1 MITWTSAAATDVGG
15 KRKINEDSLLER
27 PELGLWVVADGM
39 GGHAAGDVASNAI
52 VHPLQSIAR
61 PDALPDFVEVVE
73 DTLLS
78 VNQQLRDYARDQLG
92 GRTVGSTVVS
102 LILSQHTGVCLWA
115 GDSRLYRLRN
125 GQLTRLSR
133 DHSAVQEM
141 VEAGAIT
148 QAEADRHPKSN
159 VITRAVGG
167 ADILFVDAAVFAP
180 EAGDTYLLCSDGLY
194 NEVSED
200 SIRRKLGLDSEEA
213 TRKLIDEALDNGGR
227 DNISVVIV
235 KVANAAAGNGAQ

>member
-15 KRKINEDSLLER
+15 KRKINEDALLAR
-27 PELGLWVVADGM
+27 PEVGLWVVADGM
-39 GGHAAGDVASNAI
+39 GGHAAGDVASHAV
-52 VHPLQSIAR
+52 VHPLGQMER
-61 PDALPDFVEVVE
+61 PDALPDFVEAVE
-73 DTLLS
+73 DTLMS

-92 GRTVGSTVVS
+92 GRTVGSTVVT
-102 LILSQHTGVCLWA
+102 LLLSQRTGVCLWA

-141 VEAGAIT
+141 VEAGAIS

-167 ADILFVDAAVFAP
+167 AEVLHVDSAVFAP
-180 EAGDTYLLCSDGLY
+180 EADDTYLLCSDGLY
-194 NEVSED
+194 NEVAED
-200 SIRRKLGLDSEEA
+200 SIRRKLGLDAEEA
-213 TRKLIDEALDNGGR
+213 TRRLIDEALDNGGR
-227 DNISVVIV
+227 DNISLIIV
-235 KVANAAAGNGAQ
+235 KVAGAPQ

>member
-1 MITWTSAAATDVGG
+1 MIAWTSAAATDVGS
-15 KRKINEDSLLER
+15 KRKINEDALLAR
-27 PELGLWVVADGM
+27 PDAGLWVVADGM
-39 GGHAAGDVASNAI
+39 GGHAAGDVASAAV
-52 VHPLQSIAR
+52 VHPLGQIERSES
-61 PDALPDFVEVVE
+61 LPDFVEAVE
-73 DTLLS
+73 DSLMQ
-78 VNQQLRDYARDQLG
+78 VNQQLRDYATNELG

-115 GDSRLYRLRN
+115 GDSRLYRLRG

-167 ADILFVDAAVFAP
+167 GEHLFVDSAVFAP
-180 EAGDTYLLCSDGLY
+180 QAGDTYLLCSDGLY
-194 NEVSED
+194 NEVAED
-200 SIRRKLGLDSEEA
+200 SIRRKLALDEEEA
-213 TRKLIDEALDNGGR
+213 ARRLVDEALHNGGR

-235 KVANAAAGNGAQ
+235 KVTEVH

>member
-1 MITWTSAAATDVGG
+1 MGG
-15 KRKINEDSLLER
+15 KRKINEDSLLAR
-27 PELGLWVVADGM
+27 PEVGLWVVADGM
-39 GGHAAGDVASNAI
+39 GGHAAGDVASNAV
-52 VHPLQSIAR
+52 VHPLSQLE
-61 PDALPDFVEVVE
+61 PPPTLPDFVDAVE
-73 DTLLS
+73 GMLMS
-78 VNQQLRDYARDQLG
+78 VNQQLRDYANDQLG

-102 LILSQHTGVCLWA
+102 LLLSQRAGVCLWA

-167 ADILFVDAAVFAP
+167 AEHLYVDAAVFAP

-194 NEVSED
+194 NEVAED
-200 SIRRKLGLDSEEA
+200 SIRRKLALEPEEA
-213 TRKLIDEALDNGGR
+213 TAKLIDEALQNGGR

-235 KVANAAAGNGAQ
+235 SVAGSH

>member
-1 MITWTSAAATDVGG
+1 LITWTSAAATDVGG
-15 KRKINEDSLLER
+15 KRKINEDALLAR
-27 PELGLWVVADGM
+27 PDVGLWVVADGM
-39 GGHAAGDVASNAI
+39 GGHAAGDVASHAI
-52 VHPLQSIAR
+52 VHPLEQMQR
-61 PDALPDFVEVVE
+61 PDALPDFVEAVE

-92 GRTVGSTVVS
+92 GRTVGSTVVT
-102 LILSQHTGVCLWA
+102 LLLSQRTGVCLWA

-141 VEAGAIT
+141 VEAGAIS

-167 ADILFVDAAVFAP
+167 AEVLYVDSAVFAP
-180 EAGDTYLLCSDGLY
+180 EADDTYLLCSDGLY
-194 NEVSED
+194 NEVAED
-200 SIRRKLGLDSEEA
+200 SIRRKLGLDAEEA
-213 TRKLIDEALDNGGR
+213 TRRLIDEALDNGGR
-227 DNISVVIV
+227 DNISLIIV
-235 KVANAAAGNGAQ
+235 KVAGAPQ

>member
-15 KRKINEDSLLER
+15 KRKINEDALLAR
-27 PELGLWVVADGM
+27 PEAGLWVVADGM
-39 GGHAAGDVASNAI
+39 GGHSAGDVASNAVI
-52 VHPLQSIAR
+52 HPLQQIERSES
-61 PDALPDFVEVVE
+61 LSDFVEAVE
-73 DTLLS
+73 DAILS

-102 LILSQHTGVCLWA
+102 LILSQRTGICLWA
-115 GDSRLYRLRN
+115 GDSRLYRLRQ

-167 ADILFVDAAVFAP
+167 ADTLFIDSAVFAP
-180 EAGDTYLLCSDGLY
+180 QAGDTYLLCSDGLY

-200 SIRRKLGLDSEEA
+200 SIRRKLALDQEEA
-213 TRKLIDEALDNGGR
+213 AQRLIDEALHNGGR
-227 DNISVVIV
+227 DNVSLVIV
-235 KVANAAAGNGAQ
+235 KVAGVH

>member
-15 KRKINEDSLLER
+15 KRKINEDALLAR
-27 PELGLWVVADGM
+27 PEVGLWVVADGM

-52 VHPLQSIAR
+52 VHPLQQIER
-61 PDALPDFVEVVE
+61 PAALPDFVEAVE
-73 DTLLS
+73 DILLS
-78 VNQQLRDYARDQLG
+78 VNSQLRDYAQNELG

-102 LILSQHTGVCLWA
+102 LLLSQRTGVCLWA

-133 DHSAVQEM
+133 DHSAVQEL
-141 VEAGAIT
+141 VESGAIT
-148 QAEADRHPKSN
+148 QSEADRHPKSN

-167 ADILFVDAAVFAP
+167 GEVLYVDSAVFAP

-200 SIRRKLGLDSEEA
+200 SIRRKLGLDLDDA
-213 TRKLIDEALDNGGR
+213 VQRLIDEALHNGGR
-227 DNISVVIV
+227 DNISVVVV
-235 KVANAAAGNGAQ
+235 KVAGVH

>member
-1 MITWTSAAATDVGG
+1 LNRPLNQRPAPSFALEAGAAAALGALH
-15 KRKINEDSLLER
+15 SLPFVYTRAWPLQ
-27 PELGLWVVADGM
+27 M
-39 GGHAAGDVASNAI
+39 AI
-52 VHPLQSIAR
+52 VAWLAWRGGPMTASRPLAGIS
-61 PDALPDFVEVVE
+61 
-73 DTLLS
+73 
-78 VNQQLRDYARDQLG
+78 
-92 GRTVGSTVVS
+92 
-102 LILSQHTGVCLWA
+102 GVCLWA

-167 ADILFVDAAVFAP
+167 AEVLFVDSAVFSP

-194 NEVSED
+194 NEVAED
-200 SIRRKLGLDSEEA
+200 SIRRKLALPAEEA
-213 TRKLIDEALDNGGR
+213 IRKLIDEALDNGGR
-227 DNISVVIV
+227 DNISLVIV
-235 KVANAAAGNGAQ
+235 QVAGSN

>member
-1 MITWTSAAATDVGG
+1 
-15 KRKINEDSLLER
+15 
-27 PELGLWVVADGM
+27 VV
-39 GGHAAGDVASNAI
+39 
-52 VHPLQSIAR
+52 
-61 PDALPDFVEVVE
+61 
-73 DTLLS
+73 TLL
-78 VNQQLRDYARDQLG
+78 
-92 GRTVGSTVVS
+92 
-102 LILSQHTGVCLWA
+102 LSQRTGVCLWA

-148 QAEADRHPKSN
+148 QAEADHHPKSN

-167 ADILFVDAAVFAP
+167 AETLYVDSAVFAP

-200 SIRRKLGLDSEEA
+200 SIRRKLALDQ
-213 TRKLIDEALDNGGR
+213 DEAVQRLIAEALHNGGR
-227 DNISVVIV
+227 DNVSVVIV
-235 KVANAAAGNGAQ
+235 KIAGVH

>member
-1 MITWTSAAATDVGG
+1 MGG
-15 KRKINEDSLLER
+15 KRKINEDSLLAR
-27 PELGLWVVADGM
+27 PEIGLWVVADGM
-39 GGHAAGDVASNAI
+39 GGHSAGDVASNAI
-52 VHPLQSIAR
+52 VHPLSQLEAPPS
-61 PDALPDFVEVVE
+61 LPDFVDQVE
-73 DTLLS
+73 GLLMS
-78 VNQQLRDYARDQLG
+78 VNQQLRDYANDQLG

-102 LILSQHTGVCLWA
+102 LLLSQRTGVCLWA

-148 QAEADRHPKSN
+148 QDEADRHPKSN

-167 ADILFVDAAVFAP
+167 AENLFVDAAVFAP

-194 NEVSED
+194 NEVAED
-200 SIRRKLGLDSEEA
+200 SIRRKLALAAEEA
-213 TRKLIDEALDNGGR
+213 TAKLIDEALQNGGR

-235 KVANAAAGNGAQ
+235 KVAGTH

>member
-1 MITWTSAAATDVGG
+1 LITWTSAAASDVGG
-15 KRKINEDSLLER
+15 KRKINEDALLAR
-27 PELGLWVVADGM
+27 PEAGLWAVADGM

-52 VHPLQSIAR
+52 VHPLTQIER
-61 PDALPDFVEVVE
+61 PESLPDFVDAVE
-73 DTLLS
+73 DVLID

-92 GRTVGSTVVS
+92 GRTVGSTVVT
-102 LILSQHTGVCLWA
+102 LLLSQRTGVCLWA

-148 QAEADRHPKSN
+148 QAEADHHPKSN

-167 ADILFVDAAVFAP
+167 AETLYVDSAVFAP

-200 SIRRKLGLDSEEA
+200 SIRRKLALDQ
-213 TRKLIDEALDNGGR
+213 DEAVQRLIAEALHNGGR
-227 DNISVVIV
+227 DNVSVVIV
-235 KVANAAAGNGAQ
+235 KIAGVH